1 VNRNMLSAA
10 LVLAALAC
18 GGGEA
23 PAPPP
28 GTPAAQPPAPGT
40 TPAGAP
46 AAATTTGAAAAAAP
60 ASAQAA
66 PQDTLGARTGLVREV
81 FAYRSGGRDPLRSLL
96 ASGDVRPLLDDL
108 RLTTV
113 VYDARYPAR
122 SVAVLRDVSVN
133 KRYDVRV
140 DDELGRLRVIEIRPR
155 EVLFSL
161 EEFGVIRQVTL
172 ALARQEGIP

>member
-1 VNRNMLSAA
+1 VNRTMLSAT

-46 AAATTTGAAAAAAP
+46 AAAPTSTAAAP
-60 ASAQAA
+60 ASPEVA
-66 PQDTLGARTGLVREV
+66 PQDTLVARTGLVREV
-81 FAYRSGGRDPLRSLL
+81 FAYRSGGRDPLQSLL

>member
-1 VNRNMLSAA
+1 MA

-18 GGGEA
+18 GGGDA
-23 PAPPP
+23 PAPAP
-28 GTPAAQPPAPGT
+28 GTPAAQPPAPGA
-40 TPAGAP
+40 TPAGP
-46 AAATTTGAAAAAAP
+46 QAAAAAG
-60 ASAQAA
+60 SAA
-66 PQDTLGARTGLVREV
+66 PESATQDTMANRTGLVREV
-81 FAYRSGGRDPLRSLL
+81 FAYRSGGRDPLQSLL
-96 ASGDVRPLLDDL
+96 TSGDIRPLLDDL

-140 DDELGRLRVIEIRPR
+140 DDELGRLRVVEIRPR

-161 EEFGVIRQVTL
+161 EEFGVTRQVTL
-172 ALARQEGIP
+172 ALAKQEGIP

>member
-1 VNRNMLSAA
+1 MNRTSIPLA

-18 GGGEA
+18 GGEDA
-23 PAPPP
+23 PLPRP
-28 GTPAAQPPAPGT
+28 GTPAAQQPAAPPGTPPAAVPT
-40 TPAGAP
+40 AAAGAP
-46 AAATTTGAAAAAAP
+46 AAPDTAA
-60 ASAQAA
+60 
-66 PQDTLGARTGLVREV
+66 QDTMANRTGLVREV
-81 FAYRSGGRDPLRSLL
+81 FAYRSAGRDPLQSLL
-96 ASGDVRPLLDDL
+96 SSGDIRPLVDDL
-108 RLTTV
+108 RLTTI

-161 EEFGVIRQVTL
+161 EEFGVTRQVTL

>member
-1 VNRNMLSAA
+1 VNPRLIPAA
-10 LVLAALAC
+10 LVIAAVAC
-18 GGGEA
+18 GGEDV
-23 PAPPP
+23 PPPRP
-28 GTPAAQPPAPGT
+28 GTPAGQ
-40 TPAGAP
+40 PAGAP
-46 AAATTTGAAAAAAP
+46 AATPAGAAAAAGAQVP
-60 ASAQAA
+60 TAASAETAA
-66 PQDTLGARTGLVREV
+66 PDTMAGRTGLVREV
-81 FAYRSGGRDPLRSLL
+81 FAYRSAGRDPLQSLL
-96 ASGDVRPLLDDL
+96 SSGDIRPLLDDL

-122 SVAVLRDVSVN
+122 SVAVLRDVSVD

-161 EEFGVIRQVTL
+161 EEFGVTRQVTL

>member
-1 VNRNMLSAA
+1 MNRRMLPVA
-10 LVLAALAC
+10 LILAAMAC
-18 GGGEA
+18 GGGQA

-28 GTPAAQPPAPGT
+28 GTPAAQVPAPGT
-40 TPAGAP
+40 TPAGARP
-46 AAATTTGAAAAAAP
+46 AAEVAGAAMAAP
-60 ASAQAA
+60 ESA
-66 PQDTLGARTGLVREV
+66 PQDTPASRTGLMREV
-81 FAYRSGGRDPLRSLL
+81 FAYRSGGRDPMQSLL
-96 ASGDVRPLLDDL
+96 TSADIRPLLDDL

-140 DDELGRLRVIEIRPR
+140 DDELGRLRVVEIRPR

-161 EEFGVIRQVTL
+161 EEFGVTRQVTV
-172 ALARQEGIP
+172 ALAKQEGIP

>member
-1 VNRNMLSAA
+1 MNRTLLSVT
-10 LVLAALAC
+10 LVVAALAC
-18 GGGEA
+18 GGNEA
-23 PAPPP
+23 AAPPP
-28 GTPAAQPPAPGT
+28 GTPAEQPPAPGA

-46 AAATTTGAAAAAAP
+46 AAAAAATVPAVPAAPEGAA
-60 ASAQAA
+60 
-66 PQDTLGARTGLVREV
+66 QDTTANRTGLVREV
-81 FAYRSGGRDPLRSLL
+81 FAYRSGGRDPLQSLL
-96 ASGDVRPLLDDL
+96 ASGDIRPLLDDL

-161 EEFGVIRQVTL
+161 EEFGVVRQVTL
-172 ALARQEGIP
+172 ALAKQEGIP